1 MIKKIKNFICNLFG
15 IKACKCNDIDEHEEL
30 YLHVPEPEVPLYT
43 DENGKAVK
51 CGTHNRHK
59 KSCPICREVAGIL

>member
-1 MIKKIKNFICNLFG
+1 MIRKIINIIKNWFTPKEEMDPHEVMLHP
-15 IKACKCNDIDEHEEL
+15 AEPDITI
-30 YLHVPEPEVPLYT
+30 YT

-59 KSCPICREVAGIL
+59 KSCPICREVAGII

>member
-1 MIKKIKNFICNLFG
+1 MIIKIKNFICNLFG
-15 IKACKCNDIDEHEEL
+15 IKACKCDDIDEHEEL
-30 YLHVPEPEVPLYT
+30 YLHVPKPEVPLYT

-59 KSCPICREVAGIL
+59 KSCPICREVAGIV